1 MNNLNAGLVL
11 LVVLGGLVVLAG
23 FPGGCPGGTCGEDVY
38 SYSVD
43 VEMVENPPDNETV
56 LNETDPRLDDVTILN
71 ESIAEEATEQPVI
84 MSINETRYN
93 ELSQKFADLPLSQNV
108 SQEGHNLK
116 TILVRYNGTVYE
128 VRLEKVGRG

>member
-11 LVVLGGLVVLAG
+11 SVVLVGLAG
-23 FPGGCPGGTCGEDVY
+23 CQGACPGGTCGEDVY

-43 VEMVENPPDNETV
+43 VEMIEDPPDNETV
-56 LNETDPRLDDVTILN
+56 LNATDPRLDDVTILN
-71 ESIAEEATEQPVI
+71 QSIAEEATEQSVI

-128 VRLEKVGRG
+128 VRLEKMGLG